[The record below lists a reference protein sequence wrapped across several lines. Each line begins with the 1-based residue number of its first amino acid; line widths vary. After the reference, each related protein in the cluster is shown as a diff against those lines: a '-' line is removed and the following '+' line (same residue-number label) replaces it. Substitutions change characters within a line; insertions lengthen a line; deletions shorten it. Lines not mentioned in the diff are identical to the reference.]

1 MLKSTLAVSA
11 GFLTLIAAADDAD
24 AFWYARGWRGGVAV
38 GGFRPPAV
46 VGPYYLNGCLRC
58 APYYHPAI
66 AAALAARAAGMAGAA
81 AAGAAAGGAVAAPP
95 PAAAAPAPAAPSS
108 SAAATPSDQDSNDAA
123 ASSSGGS
130 SASQTAAASPTPSA
144 SPGKDKASA
153 CAAGLAKDSKTIYD
167 ATAPHVGS
175 LANLRD
181 TVVAQTK
188 QLVMA
193 GKIGQVTAKSSAQA
207 AGECL
212 ALLAHN

>member
-1 MLKSTLAVSA
+1 MLKSALAVSA
-11 GFLTLIAAADDAD
+11 GFLTLIAAADAD

-81 AAGAAAGGAVAAPP
+81 EAGAAAGGAVAAPP
-95 PAAAAPAPAAPSS
+95 PPAAAPAPAAPSS

-123 ASSSGGS
+123 ASSSGSS
-130 SASQTAAASPTPSA
+130 SASQTAAASSTPSA

-153 CAAGLAKDSKTIYD
+153 CAAGLTKDSKTIYD

-188 QLVMA
+188 QLVMS
-193 GKIGQVTAKSSAQA
+193 GKIAQVTAKSSAQA
-207 AGECL
+207 AGQCL
-212 ALLAHN
+212 EMLAHN

>member
-1 MLKSTLAVSA
+1 MLKSTLAVSV
-11 GFLTLIAAADDAD
+11 GFLTLIAAADAD

-95 PAAAAPAPAAPSS
+95 PPAAAPAPAAPSS
-108 SAAATPSDQDSNDAA
+108 SAAATPSDQESNDAA
-123 ASSSGGS
+123 ASSSGNS

-144 SPGKDKASA
+144 SSGKDKASA

-188 QLVMA
+188 QLVMS
-193 GKIGQVTAKSSAQA
+193 GKIAQVTAKSSAQA
-207 AGECL
+207 AGQCL
-212 ALLAHN
+212 EMLAHN